1 MNNSANKPGLAE
13 RRRQLVDRCAE
24 QRTGLAFELQALRPS
39 AIIDNPVAGYVAS
52 HRKLVLGGLAVVIGL
67 AFTRKRRL
75 KGIVAS
81 ALSAWR
87 VAQAGLGMLARYRR

>member
-1 MNNSANKPGLAE
+1 MNDASTKPGLAE
-13 RRRQLVDRCAE
+13 RRRQLIERCAE

-39 AIIDNPVAGYVAS
+39 AIIDNPVASYVAS

-67 AFTRKRRL
+67 ALTRKKRL
-75 KGIVAS
+75 GGIVAS

-87 VAQAGLGMLARYRR
+87 VAQAGLGMLARYRG